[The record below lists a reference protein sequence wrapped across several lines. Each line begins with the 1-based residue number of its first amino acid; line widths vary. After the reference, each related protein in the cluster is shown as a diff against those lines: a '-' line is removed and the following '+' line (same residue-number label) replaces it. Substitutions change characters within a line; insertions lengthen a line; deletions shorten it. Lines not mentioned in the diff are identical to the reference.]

1 MHKLVK
7 SIESPSLHFTI
18 HHPAPQGD
26 VWSIRCGPTLVL
38 IRRLEMI
45 FLNIANALNTLGR
58 CNALPRSGMP
68 RQTWVMSILN
78 APLTEESHFV
88 RSRRTR
94 RFPTKIFKYCLQT
107 APRFLRPTS
116 CMKNPNQ
123 DLQLKEKV
131 RDIDTKVRKNVGFRI
146 SSVFSTIFLN
156 WNGSVS

>member
-7 SIESPSLHFTI
+7 SMESPSLHFTI

-94 RFPTKIFKYCLQT
+94 RFPTKIFKYCLQS

-123 DLQLKEKV
+123 CNWKERSETLTPRCVKMW
-131 RDIDTKVRKNVGFRI
+131 ILG
-146 SSVFSTIFLN
+146 SHLFSQQIFLN
-156 WNGSVS
+156 WIESVS